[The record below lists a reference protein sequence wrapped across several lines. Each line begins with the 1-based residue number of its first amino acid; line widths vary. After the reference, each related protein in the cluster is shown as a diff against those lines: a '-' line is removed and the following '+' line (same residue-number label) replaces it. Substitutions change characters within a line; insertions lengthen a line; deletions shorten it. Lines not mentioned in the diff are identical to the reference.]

1 MLRPFGQICVYW
13 YGRKEQQLKEGKLN
27 MLSGDIHFLLR
38 RQQYK
43 DALQRAADERL
54 ARASQEV
61 FNKGKLHLQVS
72 HWVGIQMIKWGNKLE
87 RWDTTTSGR
96 VLTSA
101 GGVKTHNVHNYGDC
115 VAGVQYK
122 TQAVYHQACP

>member
-1 MLRPFGQICVYW
+1 
-13 YGRKEQQLKEGKLN
+13 

-54 ARASQEV
+54 AQASQEV
-61 FNKGKLHLQVS
+61 LNNGMLHLRVA

-87 RWDTTTSGR
+87 RWDTTTPGR
-96 VLTSA
+96 VLTST
-101 GGVKTHNVHNYGDC
+101 GGVKTHNVHNYGEC

-122 TQAVYHQACP
+122 TQAVYYQACSR